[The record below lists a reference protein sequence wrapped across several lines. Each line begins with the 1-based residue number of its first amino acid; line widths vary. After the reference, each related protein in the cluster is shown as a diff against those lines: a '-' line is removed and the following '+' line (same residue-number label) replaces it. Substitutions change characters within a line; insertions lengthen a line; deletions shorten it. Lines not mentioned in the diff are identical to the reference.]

1 MKRTNELL
9 YEVINNRLEQTKT
22 GCEEDGKIFKEAME
36 AYDRHLELV
45 KIENAKLKVEEELE
59 VRKMEAENAKIEA
72 EKELKLK
79 RREATTNSIIKGA
92 EIIGVIIVTPIIAYK
107 TKKAF
112 AEMMCYF
119 EKEYTFTTMPG
130 RSISSWFKF
139 KD

>member
-9 YEVINNRLEQTKT
+9 YEVINNRLEHAKT
-22 GCEEDGKIFKEAME
+22 GYEEDGKIFKEAME
-36 AYDRHLELV
+36 AYDRHLELQ
-45 KIENAKLKVEEELE
+45 KLENAAIKAEQELE
-59 VRKMEAENAKIEA
+59 VRKIEVENAFYEA

-79 RREATTNSIIKGA
+79 RKEATINAVIKGV
-92 EIIGVIIVTPIIAYK
+92 EIVGIVVVTPMIGYA